1 MGLDPASL
9 HLDQQLLHF
18 MDQLEILE
26 EKRQKLNMLIEEG
39 WFNISKARYSMGNK
53 QVSALQ
59 YASEMEAL
67 VHVYA
72 SWSENGEVEFKCK
85 RIDDEAE
92 ELKESNTVE
101 TIGPTEG
108 GLRRRVTVKKKENEE
123 EKDIS
128 KDQCEKEPQ
137 FNSKSEKSPSQHQ
150 DPLKWFGIL
159 VPQNLKQTQAAFKEV
174 ITLAAEIST
183 LQSAIVKT
191 RSEMQTQMKDKQ
203 KIVSELKE

>member
-9 HLDQQLLHF
+9 RLDEQLLHF

-59 YASEMEAL
+59 YASEMEPLVL
-67 VHVYA
+67 VHA
-72 SWSENGEVEFKCK
+72 SLSEKGEAAFRCK
-85 RIDDEAE
+85 RINDKAE
-92 ELKESNTVE
+92 ELKQSDTVE

-108 GLRRRVTVKKKENEE
+108 GLRRRVNITKTDIKE
-123 EKDIS
+123 EKDTS
-128 KDQCEKEPQ
+128 RDQCEKETQ
-137 FNSKSEKSPSQHQ
+137 FNSKSEKSSIKQ

-159 VPQNLKQTQAAFKEV
+159 VPQNLKQAQAAFKEV
-174 ITLAAEIST
+174 ITLSAEIST
-183 LQSAIVKT
+183 MQSAIVKT
-191 RSEMQTQMKDKQ
+191 RLEMKTQMKDKE

>member
-9 HLDQQLLHF
+9 RLDQQLLQF

-26 EKRQKLNMLIEEG
+26 EKRQKLNTLIEEG

-53 QVSALQ
+53 RVSALQ
-59 YASEMEAL
+59 YASDMEPL
-67 VHVYA
+67 VHVYESQTEKGDA
-72 SWSENGEVEFKCK
+72 EFKCVRTEDK
-85 RIDDEAE
+85 AE
-92 ELKESNTVE
+92 ELRESDIVE
-101 TIGPTEG
+101 TIGPAEG
-108 GLRRRVTVKKKENEE
+108 GLRRRVNIKNKENKE
-123 EKDIS
+123 EKDTS
-128 KDQCEKEPQ
+128 KDECEKEPQ
-137 FNSKSEKSPSQHQ
+137 FNSTSEKSPCQHQ

-159 VPQNLKQTQAAFKEV
+159 VPQNLKQAQTAFKEV

-191 RSEMQTQMKDKQ
+191 RLEMQSQMKDKQ